1 MQNTIWPA
9 DRLPNR
15 DWKNCENDPFCN
27 QVQYSVSH
35 LLYKCR
41 FRRKIWKEILVWCS
55 CHHIL
60 PELWDDETSI
70 NEWWTE
76 LALDNGKAMK
86 ETTSAIMLVPWD
98 LWKERNARV
107 FRHHACLANV
117 VIARIKHEAWC

>member
-1 MQNTIWPA
+1 M
-9 DRLPNR
+9 
-15 DWKNCENDPFCN
+15 
-27 QVQYSVSH
+27 SH

-60 PELWDDETSI
+60 PELWADETSI